1 MARGRER
8 CPSLATKQSILS
20 VPPNTGCVP
29 RHNSTFCFPL
39 WNLED
44 KACCRRMR
52 DQPISCIGD
61 ARLRGGD
68 AAAGIEHAALGA
80 DDAARLAHAAHEGN
94 LEFQR
99 GIAATR

>member
-1 MARGRER
+1 MGPALHDGEEASVAIAARRH
-8 CPSLATKQSILS
+8 LATR
-20 VPPNTGCVP
+20 P
-29 RHNSTFCFPL
+29 RPCEVSQTLPAPAYSTFCVPL

-61 ARLRGGD
+61 ASLRGGD

-80 DDAARLAHAAHEGN
+80 DDAARLAHAAHE
-94 LEFQR
+94 
-99 GIAATR
+99 

>member
-1 MARGRER
+1 MSDGACASRWRRGVGSYS
-8 CPSLATKQSILS
+8 CSMPLATR
-20 VPPNTGCVP
+20 P
-29 RHNSTFCFPL
+29 RPCEVSQTLPAPAYSTFCVPL

-80 DDAARLAHAAHEGN
+80 DDAVRLAHAAHE
-94 LEFQR
+94 
-99 GIAATR
+99 